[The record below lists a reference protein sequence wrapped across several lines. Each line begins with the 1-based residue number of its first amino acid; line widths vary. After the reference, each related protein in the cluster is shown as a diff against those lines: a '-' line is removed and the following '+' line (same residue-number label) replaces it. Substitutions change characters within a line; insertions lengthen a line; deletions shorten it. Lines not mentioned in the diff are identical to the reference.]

1 MEGRLAVYTYTG
13 GYVRAGLPQVAKRFR
28 NPLLA
33 YATACD
39 RKKFSGGRTAVQDT
53 RLSELFYLP
62 DDNAALRVADNTPA
76 VEIAGEGVL
85 VTAFKKAEDGQGL
98 ILRLL
103 NYSESEQTAV
113 VTAAAR
119 GSLTTMSEEGQT
131 YIGEGRIA
139 LSLKPK
145 ELVTLR
151 LDKLETD

>member
-1 MEGRLAVYTYTG
+1 MSAPGFRRLPSG
-13 GYVRAGLPQVAKRFR
+13 S
-28 NPLLA
+28 
-33 YATACD
+33 ATACD

-62 DDNAALRVADNTPA
+62 DDNAALRVADNKPA

-145 ELVTLR
+145 ELATLR
-151 LDKLETD
+151 LDKLKTD

>member
-1 MEGRLAVYTYTG
+1 M
-13 GYVRAGLPQVAKRFR
+13 
-28 NPLLA
+28 
-33 YATACD
+33 
-39 RKKFSGGRTAVQDT
+39 
-53 RLSELFYLP
+53 
-62 DDNAALRVADNTPA
+62 ADNTPA
-76 VEIAGEGVL
+76 VEVAGEGVL

-103 NYSESEQTAV
+103 NYSESEQTAGRDGGRPP
-113 VTAAAR
+113 AA
-119 GSLTTMSEEGQT
+119 TTMSEEGQT